1 MMKLLKLAHKDG
13 FRVEKLLE
21 TFMKMF
27 GRYPSTIFR
36 IRNGAK
42 YPISSFCAELGELTE
57 LAL

>member
-1 MMKLLKLAHKDG
+1 MMKLLKLVHKHV
-13 FRVEKLLE
+13 FTVEKLLE

-36 IRNGAK
+36 IRNDVK